1 MNATA
6 FEAVDRPQAMPSS
19 VTGKDITPSPRD
31 DAGRLE
37 VADQVVEKV
46 ASHAVSLVS
55 GAAAAPRRLLGVNL
69 GDARPSDAASVSAD
83 VKDGIARIQATIAV
97 KWPRSVRTVADEVR
111 RRIRHDV
118 TSLTG
123 VQVAHIDVEVVSM
136 TVPKSTRPRVR

>member
-6 FEAVDRPQAMPSS
+6 FEADHRPRS
-19 VTGKDITPSPRD
+19 TPSAVTDEDPQSRPRD

-37 VADQVVEKV
+37 IADQVVEKV

-69 GDARPSDAASVSAD
+69 GDARPSDSPSVSAD
-83 VKDGIARIQATIAV
+83 VNDGIARIEATIAV

-123 VQVAHIDVEVVSM
+123 VRVEHIDVEVVSM
-136 TVPKSTRPRVR
+136 TVPKSAQPRVR